1 MARRGGRSRGG
12 RVIDNLRWI
21 GMSGGFAAQAAGTAA
36 VNMLSATPTPD
47 TIMRLR
53 ANLTAWVD
61 GNEVPGVAAT
71 IGVGLIVVPEGTG
84 TTVLQSPITDP
95 EADWFWYIR
104 FLLGYEEYV
113 TDVVDSPG
121 LTSYREIVD
130 GKAMRRVSPDK
141 EVQLVIENST
151 FATALDVNVSFD
163 GRILLG
169 Q

>member
-1 MARRGGRSRGG
+1 
-12 RVIDNLRWI
+12 
-21 GMSGGFAAQAAGTAA
+21 
-36 VNMLSATPTPD
+36 
-47 TIMRLR
+47 MRLR